1 MPDAGLIAR
10 GRELAHLDD
19 LLWRARG
26 GTGGVVGLH
35 GESGVGK
42 SSLIEA
48 AIARAAEFRVVQIRG
63 RSDPGSA
70 ATPADW
76 PRPLA
81 DLASRLEIAG
91 DTQLA
96 AWAAGAAPSA
106 PPPPKRA
113 VVQAVAGTLQEMVVA
128 AGGPLLL
135 TIDDCQ
141 ALPTWFVDA
150 VGRAVAG
157 HLSTDPVSVVLAWK
171 DLPHVVPFHPV
182 ERDLPRH
189 RLAGLTEG
197 QAAQLLSTRFDR
209 LPGPAVLAELVA
221 GTGGNPL
228 ALVEVY
234 GRLTADQIEG
244 WQPLP
249 DPLPVGSLVAEAFDV
264 AAHLPTA
271 TRQALAVVA
280 AARAPRETLLAVLDG
295 VGIDPADLAPATDAG
310 VLVERGPRVDFAHP
324 LVRAAAF
331 FCAPASVRR
340 AARQVLSNELA
351 RQHAIE
357 SSAFHA
363 AADADGPDDAVS
375 RRLAQAAQ
383 AALERGDPEAAARY
397 EERASRFATGDDAVV
412 LHMAT
417 AAGLWITA
425 GRRDRARRCVDVVG
439 HHHVSDPVAGE
450 LAYQRARL
458 VPETAGADVAD
469 QIAAAADGCVAGA
482 PNRAVAMLVDAAAW
496 KLLAGELLAAE
507 TVVQRAGALAASVSS
522 QAEVLVGAMRAATLL
537 AQGQD
542 VEALAERS
550 RISLLIG
557 QTERF
562 PSSPEVALVVGTS
575 LIRQGMW
582 RQAERWAHWVERCAA
597 GSGDRA
603 LAAVPFLLRASIHL
617 DEGRLAD
624 AGLAVDAGAALAEQR
639 GSVAV
644 AAWAWSVATQLHA
657 LTGDHRRGF
666 RDCAKLF
673 AVADPVAR
681 PARLRAMPALALLEL
696 VQGRVGPALA
706 WVRTVEE
713 DLAHLGGNPGGP
725 SAGAALDVVTTEIA
739 APAAAVLLLARATV
753 GPGRWTGAAHPPDGL
768 PDANGDPS
776 TDQLNDRG
784 QLDDRGHA
792 RGGHARTAGWRHWL
806 DGACCDDV
814 DRSVDQLAAASD
826 AFGDAPLVQARV
838 DLCLGVRLADAGRTD
853 EARARLDRVERR
865 ADEAG
870 ATGVAALARRE
881 LARLQPAVAE
891 AATTDGTVDR
901 AVVSG
906 AAIDGMG
913 VATAATVP
921 PAPVA
926 TMAHDAADRDLGR
939 FDVAASAVAA
949 AASAPTVGP
958 AAASSVGPVD
968 GVPVPGAPEWE
979 LILLGGFEVRHRGR
993 LIALPAS
1000 LAAQAVK
1007 IVGLQQRITVDE
1019 LVELLWE
1026 DAEPGVG
1033 ARRLR
1038 NVLWRIRSSCGE
1050 LLQRDGNVVHLA
1062 PGAVTDVE
1070 RFRGQAEKALDP
1082 AASPTEAGRKARVAA
1097 DGYRGELLP
1106 ADRYADWATGTRE
1119 SVARTYLRLLDLL
1132 VDEAVAE
1139 GRGGEAVDLLGSLAA
1154 ADPYDERHFV
1164 RMAEIHLE
1172 LGNRGRALDALGK
1185 AERVLEDL
1193 GVAPSSPVEHL
1204 REQLGRS

>member
-76 PRPLA
+76 PQPLA
-81 DLASRLEIAG
+81 DLASRLEIVG
-91 DTQLA
+91 DGQLA
-96 AWAAGAAPSA
+96 AWAAGAVPST

-157 HLSTDPVSVVLAWK
+157 HLLTDPVSVVLAWK
-171 DLPHVVPFHPV
+171 DLPHLVPFHPV
-182 ERDLPRH
+182 ERDLPLH

-209 LPGPAVLAELVA
+209 LPAPAVLAELVA

-280 AARAPRETLLAVLDG
+280 AARAPRDTLLAVLDG
-295 VGIDPADLAPATDAG
+295 VGIDPAALAPATDAG

-340 AARQVLSNELA
+340 TARQVLSNELA

-439 HHHVSDPVAGE
+439 HHRVSDPVAGE

-469 QIAAAADGCVAGA
+469 QIAAAADRCVADA

-507 TVVQRAGALAASVSS
+507 TVVQRAAALAASVSS

-537 AQGQD
+537 AQGHD

-562 PSSPEVALVVGTS
+562 PSTPEVALVVGTS
-575 LIRQGMW
+575 LVRQGMW
-582 RQAERWAHWVERCAA
+582 RQAERWAQWVERCAA
-597 GSGDRA
+597 GSGDGA

-617 DEGRLAD
+617 DEGRLVD

-657 LTGDHRRGF
+657 LTGDHQRGF
-666 RDCAKLF
+666 QDCAKLF

-696 VQGRVGPALA
+696 VQGRIGPALA
-706 WVRTVEE
+706 WIRTVEE
-713 DLAHLGGNPGGP
+713 DLAHLPAADGA
-725 SAGAALDVVTTEIA
+725 SAGVALDVVTTEIA
-739 APAAAVLLLARATV
+739 ASAAAVLLLARATV
-753 GPGRWTGAAHPPDGL
+753 GPGRWTAPAYPADRLSGDPGDP
-768 PDANGDPS
+768 GDPS
-776 TDQLNDRG
+776 NEHGPGAGTLR
-784 QLDDRGHA
+784 A
-792 RGGHARTAGWRHWL
+792 GHARTDGWRRWL
-806 DGACCDDV
+806 DGASCDDV
-814 DRSVDQLAAASD
+814 DRSVDQLVAASD
-826 AFGDAPLVQARV
+826 AFSDAPLVQARV
-838 DLCLGVRLADAGRTD
+838 DLCLGVRLADAGRAD
-853 EARARLDRVERR
+853 EATARFSRVEDR
-865 ADEAG
+865 AGEAG
-870 ATGVAALARRE
+870 ATGLAALARQE
-881 LARLQPAVAE
+881 LARLPSVA
-891 AATTDGTVDR
+891 ADR
-901 AVVSG
+901 AG
-906 AAIDGMG
+906 ADRVG

-939 FDVAASAVAA
+939 FDVAGATVAA
-949 AASAPTVGP
+949 AVSAPAPG
-958 AAASSVGPVD
+958 AAAIFSAGPVE
-968 GVPVPGAPEWE
+968 GGPVAGAPEWE

-993 LIALPAS
+993 PVALPAS

-1050 LLQRDGNVVHLA
+1050 LLQRDGNVVRLA

-1070 RFRGQAEKALDP
+1070 RFRGQAEEALDP
-1082 AASPTEAGRKARVAA
+1082 TANPAEAGRKARVAA

-1204 REQLGRS
+1204 RERLGRS

>member
-1 MPDAGLIAR
+1 M
-10 GRELAHLDD
+10 
-19 LLWRARG
+19 
-26 GTGGVVGLH
+26 
-35 GESGVGK
+35 
-42 SSLIEA
+42 
-48 AIARAAEFRVVQIRG
+48 
-63 RSDPGSA
+63 
-70 ATPADW
+70 
-76 PRPLA
+76 
-81 DLASRLEIAG
+81 
-91 DTQLA
+91 
-96 AWAAGAAPSA
+96 
-106 PPPPKRA
+106 
-113 VVQAVAGTLQEMVVA
+113 AGTLQEMVVA

-280 AARAPRETLLAVLDG
+280 AARAPRDTLLAVLDG

-363 AADADGPDDAVS
+363 AADADGPDDVVS

-439 HHHVSDPVAGE
+439 HHRVSDPVAGE

-582 RQAERWAHWVERCAA
+582 RQAERWAHWVERSRGRERRSCPGRRAVPAA
-597 GSGDRA
+597 GLDPPRRRPAGRRRA
-603 LAAVPFLLRASIHL
+603 GRRRRCRPGRAARQRRRCRLGLVRRHAAPRAHRRPPSAAFGIAPSSL
-617 DEGRLAD
+617 PSPTRWPGRPGCGPCRRSPCSSSSRVGSARRWRGS
-624 AGLAVDAGAALAEQR
+624 APSRRISPISVGIPAAL
-639 GSVAV
+639 
-644 AAWAWSVATQLHA
+644 
-657 LTGDHRRGF
+657 
-666 RDCAKLF
+666 
-673 AVADPVAR
+673 R
-681 PARLRAMPALALLEL
+681 PARRSTSSRPRSPRQRPPSSCWLEPPS
-696 VQGRVGPALA
+696 GRS
-706 WVRTVEE
+706 
-713 DLAHLGGNPGGP
+713 D
-725 SAGAALDVVTTEIA
+725 
-739 APAAAVLLLARATV
+739 
-753 GPGRWTGAAHPPDGL
+753 GPGR
-768 PDANGDPS
+768 
-776 TDQLNDRG
+776 
-784 QLDDRGHA
+784 
-792 RGGHARTAGWRHWL
+792 RTRPT
-806 DGACCDDV
+806 ACPMPM
-814 DRSVDQLAAASD
+814 AI
-826 AFGDAPLVQARV
+826 
-838 DLCLGVRLADAGRTD
+838 
-853 EARARLDRVERR
+853 RR
-865 ADEAG
+865 
-870 ATGVAALARRE
+870 
-881 LARLQPAVAE
+881 PI
-891 AATTDGTVDR
+891 
-901 AVVSG
+901 S
-906 AAIDGMG
+906 
-913 VATAATVP
+913 
-921 PAPVA
+921 
-926 TMAHDAADRDLGR
+926 
-939 FDVAASAVAA
+939 
-949 AASAPTVGP
+949 
-958 AAASSVGPVD
+958 
-968 GVPVPGAPEWE
+968 
-979 LILLGGFEVRHRGR
+979 
-993 LIALPAS
+993 
-1000 LAAQAVK
+1000 
-1007 IVGLQQRITVDE
+1007 
-1019 LVELLWE
+1019 
-1026 DAEPGVG
+1026 
-1033 ARRLR
+1033 
-1038 NVLWRIRSSCGE
+1038 
-1050 LLQRDGNVVHLA
+1050 
-1062 PGAVTDVE
+1062 
-1070 RFRGQAEKALDP
+1070 
-1082 AASPTEAGRKARVAA
+1082 
-1097 DGYRGELLP
+1097 
-1106 ADRYADWATGTRE
+1106 
-1119 SVARTYLRLLDLL
+1119 
-1132 VDEAVAE
+1132 
-1139 GRGGEAVDLLGSLAA
+1139 
-1154 ADPYDERHFV
+1154 
-1164 RMAEIHLE
+1164 
-1172 LGNRGRALDALGK
+1172 
-1185 AERVLEDL
+1185 
-1193 GVAPSSPVEHL
+1193 
-1204 REQLGRS
+1204 